1 MIIQEM
7 DQVIKHR
14 SGKSNSY
21 VESDALSYNPLP
33 ADDHTVDLPANQP
46 AAGNSEVPQSV
57 SDNKDG
63 QSELKLQ
70 QREDPVL
77 VQIITYLQSRKLQ
90 G

>member
-7 DQVIKHR
+7 DLEIKHR
-14 SGKSNSY
+14 SGKSNSNA
-21 VESDALSYNPLP
+21 DALSRNPLP
-33 ADDHTVDLPANQP
+33 ANDHTVDLPANQP

-70 QREDPVL
+70 QREDRPSL
-77 VQIITYLQSRKLQ
+77 SPDYYLPSEWKTS
-90 G
+90 